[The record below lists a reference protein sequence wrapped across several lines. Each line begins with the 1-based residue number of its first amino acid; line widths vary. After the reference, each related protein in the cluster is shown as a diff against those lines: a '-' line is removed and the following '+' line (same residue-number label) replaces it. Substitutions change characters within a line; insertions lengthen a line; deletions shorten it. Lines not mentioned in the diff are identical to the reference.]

1 MVNVYLSQLAY
12 KWLQTATKKR
22 DLLHVWIKYL
32 QHHPKCVHLWMK
44 LTEVQIYTEMIFLT
58 QLNLLQ
64 VIKWKY
70 NITDSVY
77 SVCNKYLC
85 LEYLVLVISDETASE
100 VKSIVNSTFDTQMG
114 NQTINMNK
122 GIWQLYIIV
131 EAYLTFTMSST
142 RTPKELMYII
152 IEDLGCNKI
161 EK

>member
-1 MVNVYLSQLAY
+1 M
-12 KWLQTATKKR
+12 
-22 DLLHVWIKYL
+22 
-32 QHHPKCVHLWMK
+32 
-44 LTEVQIYTEMIFLT
+44 
-58 QLNLLQ
+58 
-64 VIKWKY
+64 
-70 NITDSVY
+70 
-77 SVCNKYLC
+77 CNKYLC

-122 GIWQLYIIV
+122 GIWQLYTIV
-131 EAYLTFTMSST
+131 EAYLTFIMSST

>member
-1 MVNVYLSQLAY
+1 M
-12 KWLQTATKKR
+12 
-22 DLLHVWIKYL
+22 
-32 QHHPKCVHLWMK
+32 
-44 LTEVQIYTEMIFLT
+44 
-58 QLNLLQ
+58 
-64 VIKWKY
+64 
-70 NITDSVY
+70 
-77 SVCNKYLC
+77 CNKYLC